1 MKIEQKSVVLDR
13 NSLAYQAHAEHVGLM
28 GMPVS
33 LRKSLEGT
41 VGQQE
46 VVLKKD
52 EQIGFPQ
59 AVVPEK

>member
-1 MKIEQKSVVLDR
+1 MKIEQKLVVLDR
-13 NSLAYQAHAEHVGLM
+13 YSPAYQAHAEHVGLV

-33 LRKSLEGT
+33 LRKSLEVT

-52 EQIGFPQ
+52 EQIGFLKAIVQ
-59 AVVPEK
+59 EK